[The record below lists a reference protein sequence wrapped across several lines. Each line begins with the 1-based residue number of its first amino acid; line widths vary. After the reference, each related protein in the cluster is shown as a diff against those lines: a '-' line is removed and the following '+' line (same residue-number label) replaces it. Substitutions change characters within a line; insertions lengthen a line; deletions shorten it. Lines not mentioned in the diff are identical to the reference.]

1 MKGLRGFIS
10 RWQEFGV
17 WMPVLVLLALGG
29 FVVFGALPGV
39 AITGDLIAWMLELP
53 VACLWLAAA
62 MGAAWLF
69 KATYLQDLDS
79 AQEAAL
85 YQLVLQGNAHARWL
99 LIKDRLEW
107 AFLIVLFALFFWPA
121 R

>member
-1 MKGLRGFIS
+1 M
-10 RWQEFGV
+10 

-29 FVVFGALPGV
+29 FLVFGGLPGV
-39 AITGDLIAWMLELP
+39 AVSGDLIAWMLELP
-53 VACLWLAAA
+53 IACLYLAAA

-69 KATYLQDLDS
+69 KFTYLDDLN
-79 AQEAAL
+79 AVREIQLHE
-85 YQLVLQGNAHARWL
+85 LVLQGNAHARWL

-107 AFLIVLFALFFWPA
+107 AFLIVLFAAFFWPA